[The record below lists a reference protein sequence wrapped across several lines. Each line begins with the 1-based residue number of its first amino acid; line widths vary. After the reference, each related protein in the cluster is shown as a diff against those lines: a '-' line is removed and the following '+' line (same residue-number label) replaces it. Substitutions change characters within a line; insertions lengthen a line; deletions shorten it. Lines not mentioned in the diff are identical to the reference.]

1 MEEFSAEK
9 RMKKPVETSLKSKFG
24 SDFKT
29 KSEFEYEG
37 GRADL
42 VFLKGSQQY
51 LAKRARDLGLSIPI
65 ENREYIRFF
74 LQIHHRNEITE
85 DYYLKLGQK
94 NSRKKRKGLD
104 WLIDK
109 GFIERDSDRVRT
121 APELRR
127 HVTSSYSVELKL
139 SDWQTALEQAYR
151 GKAFANKQYVAI
163 DSARANSAL
172 EHLDEFKKFNVGLIT
187 VRKGVGAEIQFEP
200 DRITP
205 FSDIQKWK
213 LNETSLQIYEIN

>member
-1 MEEFSAEK
+1 MDGFSAEK
-9 RMKKPVETSLKSKFG
+9 RMKKPVKTSLKSKFG

-42 VFLKGSQQY
+42 VFLKGSKQY
-51 LAKRARDLGLSIPI
+51 LARRARELGLAIPI

-85 DYYLKLGQK
+85 DYFLKLGQR
-94 NSRKKRKGLD
+94 NSNRKKKGLN
-104 WLIDK
+104 WLVNK
-109 GFIERDSDRVRT
+109 GFIERNGGRVRT

-139 SDWQTALEQAYR
+139 SDWRTALEQAYR

-163 DSARANSAL
+163 DSAKADSAL

-187 VRKGVGAEIQFEP
+187 VRKGVGAEIQYEP
-200 DRITP
+200 DRIKP
-205 FSDIQKWK
+205 FSDVQKWK
-213 LNETSLQIYEIN
+213 LNETSLQIYELN

>member
-1 MEEFSAEK
+1 MEGFSAEK
-9 RMKKPVETSLKSKFG
+9 EMKEPVKKNLKSKFG

-42 VFLKGSQQY
+42 VFLKNSQRY
-51 LAKRARDLGLSIPI
+51 LARRARELGLTIPI

-74 LQIHHRNEITE
+74 LQIHRRNEITR
-85 DYYLKLGQK
+85 DYFLELGQK
-94 NSRKKRKGLD
+94 DSYQKRKGLE
-104 WLIDK
+104 WLVDR
-109 GFIERDSDRVRT
+109 GFIEEKGSKVRT
-121 APELRR
+121 VPELRR

-139 SDWQTALEQAYR
+139 SDWKTALEQAYR

-163 DSARANSAL
+163 DSAHADSAL
-172 EHLDEFKKFNVGLIT
+172 ESIQKFRKFNVGLIT
-187 VRKGVGAEIQFEP
+187 VREGVGAEIQFEP

-213 LNETSLQIYEIN
+213 LNESSLQIYDIN